1 VLLGNSLEK
10 RKHKKMKV
18 ARGKFSADE
27 NLEHGAWKRTFF
39 WDICRAFPLGVI
51 ETVTTTFGLL
61 IAIRYLDVDMLS
73 KSSLVAAPSVGL
85 LLSLFSV
92 AAVRWLGWSV
102 NASAAL
108 AWLVAAVGF
117 VIAAMG
123 HESVMWYIS
132 GLVLALVAHSLS
144 SPLLSQIYRRHYP
157 GEIRGKLFS
166 VVGMVQAGAAAGFA
180 YLAGILLV
188 DEKLGYDLLL
198 WIFAAS
204 SLLKSCFTLMVRP
217 VHLRRSDKLN
227 LLDAFGHLK
236 TDLVFRKL
244 IITWMVL
251 GLGNLLC
258 IALFVEYIATDQ
270 YGFSLNEAK
279 ISMVTTT
286 VPMLAF
292 IISVF
297 VWGIIYDKMEF
308 YRLRVLVN
316 LFFILGTLV
325 FFFAPSY
332 LWLCVGMALNGIG
345 KAGGNI
351 LWSLW
356 TTKFA
361 PADHVGEYMSV
372 HTCLTGFRGIISAF
386 VAFPLILLVGP
397 HVIGMI
403 GAGLILLSTLWLIP
417 EVKQNWGK

>member
-1 VLLGNSLEK
+1 
-10 RKHKKMKV
+10 MKQ
-18 ARGKFSADE
+18 ARGKFSEDLD
-27 NLEHGAWKRTFF
+27 LEDGVWRKTFF
-39 WDICRAFPLGVI
+39 WDLCRAFPLGVI
-51 ETVTTTFGLL
+51 ETVVTTFGLL
-61 IAIRYLDVDMLS
+61 IAIRYLHVDMLS
-73 KSSLVAAPSVGL
+73 KSSLAAAPSLGL

-92 AAVRWLGWSV
+92 AAVRRLGWSV
-102 NASAAL
+102 NASASL

-117 VIAAMG
+117 GIAALG
-123 HESVMWYIS
+123 HESVVCFIS
-132 GLVLALVAHSLS
+132 GVVLALVAHSLS

-166 VVGMVQAGAAAGFA
+166 VVGMLQAGAAAGFA
-180 YLAGILLV
+180 YLAGAWLV
-188 DEKLGYDLLL
+188 DGKVGYDILL
-198 WIFAAS
+198 WIFSGS
-204 SLLKSCFTLMVRP
+204 SLLNALFTLMVKP
-217 VHLRRSDKLN
+217 VHLRRSHKLN
-227 LLDAFGHLK
+227 MLDAFGHLK

-258 IALFVEYIATDQ
+258 IALFVEYIANDY
-270 YGFSLNEAK
+270 YGFGLNEAK

-292 IISVF
+292 IVSVF
-297 VWGIIYDKMEF
+297 IWGAVYDRMEF
-308 YRLRVLVN
+308 YRLRILVN
-316 LFFILGTLV
+316 LFFIAGILV
-325 FFFAPSY
+325 FFSAPNF
-332 LWLCVGMALNGIG
+332 LWLCVGMALNGVG
-345 KAGGNI
+345 KAGGNV

-397 HVIGMI
+397 HVIGAI
-403 GAGLILLSTLWLIP
+403 GAGLILLSTLWLLP
-417 EVKQNWGK
+417 EVKQNWKRKEF

>member
-1 VLLGNSLEK
+1 MK
-10 RKHKKMKV
+10 R
-18 ARGKFSADE
+18 ARGKFSEDLA
-27 NLEHGAWKRTFF
+27 LEDGVWRRTFF
-39 WDICRAFPLGVI
+39 WDLCRAFPMGVT
-51 ETVTTTFGLL
+51 ETVVTTFGLL
-61 IAIRYLDVDMLS
+61 IAIRYLHVDMVS
-73 KSSLVAAPSVGL
+73 KSSFVAAPALGL

-92 AAVRWLGWSV
+92 AAVRRLGWSV
-102 NASAAL
+102 NASAGL

-117 VIAAMG
+117 GVAAVG
-123 HESVMWYIS
+123 HERVGYYIS
-132 GLVLALVAHSLS
+132 GVVLALVAHSIS
-144 SPLLSQIYRRHYP
+144 APLLAQIYRRHYP

-180 YLAGILLV
+180 YVAGVWLAEGEIGYEILL
-188 DEKLGYDLLL
+188 
-198 WIFAAS
+198 WAFALC
-204 SLLKSCFTLMVRP
+204 SLLKAVFTMMMKP
-217 VHLRRSDKLN
+217 VHLRRSQKLN
-227 LLDAFGHLK
+227 LLDAFEHLK

-244 IITWMVL
+244 IMTWMVL

-258 IALFVEYIATDQ
+258 IALFVEYITNEY
-270 YGFSLNEAK
+270 YGFALDEAK

-292 IISVF
+292 IFSVF
-297 VWGIIYDKMEF
+297 VWGTVYDKMEF

-316 LFFILGTLV
+316 VFFLAGILV

-332 LWLCVGMALNGIG
+332 LWLCVGMALHGVG
-345 KAGGNI
+345 KAGGNV

-386 VAFPLILLVGP
+386 VAFPLILLAGP
-397 HVIGMI
+397 HVIGLI
-403 GAGLILLSTLWLIP
+403 GAGLILVSSLWLMP
-417 EVKQNWGK
+417 EVRENWKRKQI

>member
-1 VLLGNSLEK
+1 
-10 RKHKKMKV
+10 MKPF
-18 ARGKFSADE
+18 RGKFSEDADLE
-27 NLEHGAWKRTFF
+27 NGVWRKTFF
-39 WDICRAFPLGVI
+39 WDLCRAFPMGI
-51 ETVTTTFGLL
+51 TETVVTTFGLL
-61 IAIRYLDVDMLS
+61 IAIRYLHVDMLS
-73 KSSLVAAPSVGL
+73 KSSLVAAPALGL

-92 AAVRWLGWSV
+92 ASVRRLGWSV
-102 NASAAL
+102 NASASL
-108 AWLVAAVGF
+108 AWLVASVGF
-117 VIAAMG
+117 GIAALG
-123 HESVMWYIS
+123 HESVLCFIS
-132 GLVLALVAHSLS
+132 GVVLALVAESLS

-157 GEIRGKLFS
+157 REIRGKLFS

-180 YLAGILLV
+180 YLAGVWLV
-188 DEKLGYDLLL
+188 DGILGYGILL
-198 WIFAAS
+198 WIFSGS
-204 SLLKSCFTLMVRP
+204 SLLKAIFTLMVKP
-217 VHLRRSDKLN
+217 VHLRRSNKLN

-244 IITWMVL
+244 IITWMIL

-258 IALFVEYIATDQ
+258 IALFVEYIANDH
-270 YGFSLNEAK
+270 YGFALNEAK

-297 VWGIIYDKMEF
+297 VWGAVYDKMEF

-316 LFFILGTLV
+316 LFFIMGILV

-332 LWLCVGMALNGIG
+332 LWLCVGMGLNGIG
-345 KAGGNI
+345 KAGGNV

-386 VAFPLILLVGP
+386 VAFQLILMVGP

-403 GAGLILLSTLWLIP
+403 GAGLILLSTLWLLP
-417 EVKQNWGK
+417 EVKQNWKRKEL